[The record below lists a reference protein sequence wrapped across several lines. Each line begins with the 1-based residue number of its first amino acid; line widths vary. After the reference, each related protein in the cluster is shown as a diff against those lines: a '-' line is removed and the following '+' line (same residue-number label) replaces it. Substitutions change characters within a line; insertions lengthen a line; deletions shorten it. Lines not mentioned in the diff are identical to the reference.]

1 MNSMVHLSSRIQH
14 QAEYKEL
21 LANAEHQI
29 KRIGLIKGNS
39 KTRQDQQIRNM
50 KRFLKLINENFNP
63 NFTQS
68 PHDFFIL
75 NVSEN
80 HEKFIEFVKSNH
92 KSINIQRIFFNSY
105 NFLINEV
112 LPRRNTIQW
121 KVVR

>member
-80 HEKFIEFVKSNH
+80 HEKFIEFVSKGGGQEIIRTFG
-92 KSINIQRIFFNSY
+92 KELYGEAIY
-105 NFLINEV
+105 NDAAYAKKYD
-112 LPRRNTIQW
+112 R
-121 KVVR
+121 